1 MRWISMV
8 LPALAFAAVLRL
20 YPMVD
25 GAAWGPPGHLL
36 AGVLLSAMVLAL
48 VAWLRRRER
57 LSWDIIGQHS
67 AGRNLRAFAMGAGL
81 WLLPAA
87 IGTAVCVALGWSSI
101 SFRAPPAQVLAALP
115 LLALTVLLVEALPE
129 EFAVRGWAQG
139 LAARR
144 YPQWA
149 ALLLQAALFVAM
161 AWLAGAMQSAEQ
173 WMFLPGF
180 ALILGYARALTGS
193 VWTSIG
199 VHFAWMT
206 TSQLINGHASV
217 EGMAMLQF
225 VAFALLPSATL
236 GAVLGMMR
244 PGFRWAEPRSP

>member
-1 MRWISMV
+1 MRWTAMV
-8 LPALAFAAVLRL
+8 MPAVAFAAALRL
-20 YPMVD
+20 YPLLD
-25 GAAWGPPGHLL
+25 GHAWGPLGQ
-36 AGVLLSAMVLAL
+36 LSAGLLMSALVLAL
-48 VAWLRRRER
+48 VAWLRHRER
-57 LSWDIIGQHS
+57 LSWDIIGHLS

-129 EFAVRGWAQG
+129 EFAIRGWAQG

-161 AWLAGAMQSAEQ
+161 AWLAGAMQSAGQ

-206 TSQLINGHASV
+206 TSQLINGHAWV

-244 PGFRWAEPRSP
+244 PDFRWTELRSP